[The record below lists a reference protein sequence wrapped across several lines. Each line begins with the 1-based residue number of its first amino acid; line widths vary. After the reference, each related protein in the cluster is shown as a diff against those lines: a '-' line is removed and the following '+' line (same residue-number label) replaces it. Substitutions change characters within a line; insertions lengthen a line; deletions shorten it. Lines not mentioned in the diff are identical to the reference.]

1 MTIFVGIDPGLTG
14 AWAAI
19 THDGHIISIN
29 DIPVMASGGKAAKVQ
44 RQINPVELASELQ
57 KLKYDGDVVMVALER
72 TSAMPGQGVSSMFS
86 MGDSYGAIRAAV
98 AIKIFPCEHVLP
110 QTWKRAMG
118 LDSDKERC
126 RAKAIQLFPN
136 ASEMLSR
143 KKDHNRAEALLLS
156 EWLRRK
162 IA

>member
-1 MTIFVGIDPGLTG
+1 MTTFVGIDPGLTG

-19 THDGHIISIN
+19 DSAGKVVRID
-29 DIPVMASGGKAAKVQ
+29 DIPTMASGGKGAKVQ
-44 RQINPVELASELQ
+44 RQVNPAALAADLRSLMS
-57 KLKYDGDVVMVALER
+57 DGDAVMVALER

-98 AIKIFPCEHVLP
+98 AIKSLPCEHVSP
-110 QTWKRAMG
+110 QSWKRAMG

-126 RAKAIQLFPN
+126 RAKAIQLFPD
-136 ASEMLSR
+136 AAELLAR
-143 KKDHNRAEALLLS
+143 KKDHNRAEALLLA

-162 IA
+162 LD

>member
-1 MTIFVGIDPGLTG
+1 MTIFIGIDPGLTG

-19 THDGHIISIN
+19 NTEGELIRIS

-44 RQINPVELASELQ
+44 KQINPVSLAGDLQ
-57 KLKYDGDVVMVALER
+57 ALKANGEAIIVALER
-72 TSAMPGQGVSSMFS
+72 TSAMPGQGVASMFS

-98 AIKIFPCEHVLP
+98 AIKMLSCEHVLP
-110 QTWKRAMG
+110 QVWKRSMG
-118 LDSDKERC
+118 LDGDKERC
-126 RAKAIQLFPN
+126 RAKAIQLFPD
-136 ASEMLSR
+136 AAGFLAR

-162 IA
+162 RA